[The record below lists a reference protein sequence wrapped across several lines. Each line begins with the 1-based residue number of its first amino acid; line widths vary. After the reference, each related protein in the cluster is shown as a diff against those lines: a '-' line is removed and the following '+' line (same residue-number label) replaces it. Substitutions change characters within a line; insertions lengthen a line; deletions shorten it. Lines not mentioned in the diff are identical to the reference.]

1 MKKSTSKLLI
11 GLAVGVL
18 LAGGIGAIAYGS
30 NGFTNSDISTWF
42 DGDWRAIKIE
52 NQTKDY
58 TGSKLEPDV
67 TLPEGFTYEIVKI
80 EKDGEEVS
88 LETGAV
94 ASGDYVFTLKVTKTK
109 TEESREYFANLT
121 IFAEDELPT
130 EIKAKNLSLTT
141 KKVQALSNGDIVKTI
156 GYSVQPNDADP
167 NIKIESI
174 LMDGADASSYISG
187 EILLQ
192 RKEIQLTCKKAFGSK
207 ITIKVVHQDNPNVSA
222 TITCDYQK
230 KLLGKSF
237 SSKVDYAKVVTNEIV
252 LDVYKI
258 YEQGLTNFSFKPSE
272 MLLQDFSYSVGTIEY
287 EKKSISSTC
296 TENFGNNYSTSS
308 TLTTLVMSNGN
319 SQGMKWDSNV
329 SFTVNKS
336 LVNGVYGLTS
346 NFTIASMVFNDETGA
361 KNNFIISLDSSGS
374 YLESM
379 NVNSSNVVF

>member
-30 NGFTNSDISTWF
+30 DGFTNPDITTWF
-42 DGDWRAIKIE
+42 DGEWRAIEIKD
-52 NQTKDY
+52 QTKDY
-58 TGSKLEPDV
+58 TGTKVEPDI

-80 EKDGEEVS
+80 EKEGEEVA

-94 ASGDYVFTLKVTKTK
+94 ASGNYVFTLKVTKTE
-109 TEESREYFANLT
+109 TGESKNYFVNLT
-121 IFAEDELPT
+121 ISAEEELPT
-130 EIKAKNLSLTT
+130 EIEAKNLSLVT
-141 KKVQALSNGDIVKTI
+141 KKVQALANGDIVKTI
-156 GYSVQPNDADP
+156 GYSVQPSDADP

-174 LMDGADASSYISG
+174 LMDGADASSYITG

-192 RKEIQLTCKKAFGSK
+192 NKEIQLTCKKAFGSK
-207 ITIKVVHQDNPNVSA
+207 ITIKVVHQDNPDVNA
-222 TITCDYQK
+222 IITCDYQK

-237 SSKVDYAKVVTNEIV
+237 SSKVDYVNVKTNEIV

-258 YEQGLTNFSFKPSE
+258 YEQGLTDFSFKPSE
-272 MLLQDFSYSVGTIEY
+272 MLSQDFNYSVGTIEY
-287 EKKSISSTC
+287 EKKTISSTC

-308 TLTTLVMSNGN
+308 TLTTLVMSNGD

-329 SFTVNKS
+329 SFTVSKS
-336 LVNGVYGLTS
+336 LVNGVYGLQS
-346 NFTIASMVFNDETGA
+346 NFTIASMVFNDETGE
-361 KNNFIISLDSSGS
+361 KNNFIISLDATGS

-379 NVNSSNVVF
+379 SVNSSSVVF